1 MCWAGGVL
9 ALRVRLINIG
19 SAGSGM
25 TEEVHSLTNHNPS
38 PAISRGAV
46 PGGFIA
52 LGLGLILVF
61 L

>member
-9 ALRVRLINIG
+9 ALRDRLINTG
-19 SAGSGM
+19 NAGLGM
-25 TEEVHSLTNHNPS
+25 TEEVHSLTNCKPNPAKS
-38 PAISRGAV
+38 LGAV

-52 LGLGLILVF
+52 VGLGLILVS

>member
-1 MCWAGGVL
+1 M